1 MDKPKILIMSDNPL
15 IHTGM
20 AVVIREI
27 SLRLHATNKYN
38 IAIAGWGFSGMPHQ
52 FPMPIFPAS
61 AADFGKNGHPQA
73 GIMGLEGLINMFQPS
88 ILLALGDAWMLNYI
102 NDLPNR
108 KSFKFVQYTPIDGHC
123 FNGGVPQTW
132 APWLSG
138 ADQLVM
144 YSQYGVDQL
153 KKTIP
158 NVNTELIYH
167 GCKPDV
173 YKPLGAEVKTQLKK
187 QIVYWRVRGN
197 ELVQEQGLPDDA
209 FIVGSVAR
217 NQPRKNFDKLL
228 KTFAIFSKNK
238 PNARLWLHSALQ
250 DAAYSL
256 ADLTKI
262 FGIEDKVCFTPRYN
276 LVNGL
281 SENDMNLLFNL
292 FDCHALLTQGEGF
305 GLPILETMSAGV
317 PQVVTN
323 YSAHVEWCAPASELI
338 PVSWESS
345 FITGI
350 PHPVERAIPDPV
362 VTAKCLDRIYY
373 DNKYRAALSQRAREI
388 ATSMTWDKTIPQWE
402 QVFSNV
408 LNGRTNVS
416 DTLKKDTFEF
426 IKI

>member
-1 MDKPKILIMSDNPL
+1 MSKPKILIMSDNPL

-27 SLRLHATNKYN
+27 SLRLHATNRYE
-38 IAIAGWGFSGMPHQ
+38 IAIAGWGYSGMPHQ

-61 AADFGKNGHPQA
+61 AADFGRNGYPQA
-73 GIMGLEGLINMFQPS
+73 GIMGLEGLVNMFRPD
-88 ILLALGDAWMLNYI
+88 ILLALGDSWMINYI
-102 NDLPNR
+102 NDMPNR
-108 KSFKFVQYTPIDGHC
+108 KSFKFVQYTPIDGHVEG
-123 FNGGVPQTW
+123 GGVPANW
-132 APWLSG
+132 GPWLSG

-158 NVNTELIYH
+158 HVNTELIYH

-173 YKPLGAEVKTQLKK
+173 YKPLGADVKAQLKK
-187 QIVYWRVRGN
+187 QIVYWRVRGT

-209 FIVGSVAR
+209 FVVGTVAR
-217 NQPRKNFDKLL
+217 NQPRKNFDKIL

-276 LVNGL
+276 LINGL

-292 FDCHALLTQGEGF
+292 FDVNFAPVQGEGF
-305 GLPILETMSAGV
+305 GLPILETMAAGV
-317 PQVVTN
+317 PQVVTD
-323 YSAHVEWCAPASELI
+323 YSAHVEWCKPASELI
-338 PVSWESS
+338 PVSYPDD

-350 PHPVERAIPDPV
+350 PHPVERAIPKPTV
-362 VTAKCLDRIYY
+362 AAKCLDRIYY
-373 DNKYRAALSQRAREI
+373 DKKYQQALSQRAREI
-388 ATSMTWDKTIPQWE
+388 AESMTWDQTIPQWE
-402 QVFSNV
+402 KVFSNV
-408 LNGRTNVS
+408 LNGRMNVS
-416 DTLKKDTFEF
+416 DTVKKDTFEIF
-426 IKI
+426 KI